1 MMNHKK
7 KKNDVK
13 TQKIHVSYKSHDTPR
28 RHKYKQKP
36 YVQRVISKYVGKHI
50 KSNKKKT
57 KSTDSFKHSFIQEKI
72 NLFN

>member
-1 MMNHKK
+1 MNIWHDESQKK
-7 KKNDVK
+7 EKRCKN

-50 KSNKKKT
+50 KSNKKNNKYR
-57 KSTDSFKHSFIQEKI
+57 FIQTFIHSRED
-72 NLFN
+72 